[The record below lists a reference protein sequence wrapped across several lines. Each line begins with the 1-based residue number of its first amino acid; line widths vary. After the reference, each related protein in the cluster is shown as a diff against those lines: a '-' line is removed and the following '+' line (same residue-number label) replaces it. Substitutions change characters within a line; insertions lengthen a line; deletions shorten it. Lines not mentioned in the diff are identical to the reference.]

1 MARLCLSQPHHST
14 LNLCPERKVKTQQV
28 YLPTARPPRCLGNRE
43 SWYPCQGEA
52 SSAPERTLLTTPS
65 GRPVSRAPARWPGR
79 LPGPPVFH
87 PQVLSA
93 ATRPASRPAA
103 ADPPLHPPLSLSPLP
118 ETQQTPLGGVG
129 THKALPRSEWADTKT
144 APMGQVGTQSP
155 QCRCG
160 SPGLRGARPPPRR
173 ALLRPTQ
180 LRAQQR
186 VATSVVSHPAHV

>member
-43 SWYPCQGEA
+43 SRYPVPGGGFKCTREDPPDHSWKA
-52 SSAPERTLLTTPS
+52 CLLRTGPVA
-65 GRPVSRAPARWPGR
+65 RPPPR
-79 LPGPPVFH
+79 PPVFH

-93 ATRPASRPAA
+93 ATRPASWPPA

-129 THKALPRSEWADTKT
+129 THKALPRSEWADTQT
-144 APMGQVGTQSP
+144 APTGRVGTQSL
-155 QCRCG
+155 QCWCG
-160 SPGLRGARPPPRR
+160 SPGLREARPPPRR
-173 ALLRPTQ
+173 ALLRPTK
-180 LRAQQR
+180 LRAQQG
-186 VATSVVSHPAHV
+186 VATSVVGHPAHV